1 MPQHYLHTNRSTRTC
16 CVLLN
21 LYFSLSLSLYWRL
34 RFDCSAKQSLNLRR
48 IYSSFSVTAIHEIY
62 ILYILACLQFIP
74 IDRSSLGHCTKCLKC
89 SIIHMQMQE
98 APKRRL
104 YFILYLIYSN
114 CCWYIF
120 IVYEIHLIHKTCAG
134 YYNLKGISQRLHCL
148 KRVKFAL
155 EIRYYWN

>member
-1 MPQHYLHTNRSTRTC
+1 MPQHYLHTNRSARTC

-21 LYFSLSLSLYWRL
+21 LYYSLSLYLRL

-62 ILYILACLQFIP
+62 FIYTRMLK
-74 IDRSSLGHCTKCLKC
+74 IYSHRSMRLVHCTKCLKC

-98 APKRRL
+98 TPKLRL

-134 YYNLKGISQRLHCL
+134 YYNLKGISQGLYCL
-148 KRVKFAL
+148 KVIL
-155 EIRYYWN
+155 GEGRYYWN